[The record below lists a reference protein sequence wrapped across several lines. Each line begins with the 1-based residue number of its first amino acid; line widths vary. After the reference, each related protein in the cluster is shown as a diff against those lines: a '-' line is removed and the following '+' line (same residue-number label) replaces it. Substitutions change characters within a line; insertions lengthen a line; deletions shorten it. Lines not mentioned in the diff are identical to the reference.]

1 MKSILSLFIIA
12 FLITSSIPFGFADHH
27 IDITV
32 PDNSESSSTQSK
44 IISVSLDEN
53 IGLESNKPA
62 DDKSIESANVIDEQ
76 DSFTKFVFFSE
87 SLDIKSSL
95 VENQIYLKPFVVQPQ
110 TNIDRISQIDKLK
123 DRKKNSMLELFL
135 DDDFNSQPFDIQLQS
150 FNLENL
156 FNIFNFES
164 FLEFSD
170 QNNLLDEFSTLNNPL
185 SVEYENNFSFNFEN
199 LFNLTVSETESQF
212 VLILF
217 VPFVVFLF
225 LYFEDFEFKIRKLRQ
240 PLSFVFALLILS
252 TLVITPYTIS
262 SSYWPM
268 AYAEISDN
276 TTASA
281 DTSSSSTPAEDN
293 VAEAT
298 TSSNVTNYTNTTAS
312 ADTSSSSTPA
322 EDNVAEA
329 TTSSNVTNYT
339 NTTAS
344 ADTSS

>member
-27 IDITV
+27 IDTV
-32 PDNSESSSTQSK
+32 PQNSESSSTQSK

-62 DDKSIESANVIDEQ
+62 DDKPIESANVVDGQ

-110 TNIDRISQIDKLK
+110 TSIDRISQIDKPK

-164 FLEFSD
+164 FLELHD
-170 QNNLLDEFSTLNNPL
+170 QNNLLDKFSTLNNPL

-199 LFNLTVSETESQF
+199 LFNLTFSETESQF
-212 VLILF
+212 VPQ
-217 VPFVVFLF
+217 VHAT
-225 LYFEDFEFKIRKLRQ
+225 Q
-240 PLSFVFALLILS
+240 
-252 TLVITPYTIS
+252 
-262 SSYWPM
+262 
-268 AYAEISDN
+268 
-276 TTASA
+276 
-281 DTSSSSTPAEDN
+281 DTSIKIKYRYHSETIT
-293 VAEAT
+293 VK
-298 TSSNVTNYTNTTAS
+298 SN
-312 ADTSSSSTPA
+312 
-322 EDNVAEA
+322 
-329 TTSSNVTNYT
+329 
-339 NTTAS
+339 
-344 ADTSS
+344 